1 MCSIKNLHFFKGW
14 AKPNFFFCK
23 WKVNIHIIISL
34 DVFDFFLN
42 SMLVKIGILKTV
54 GIFRYSESKGRQLV
68 LLLRHRV
75 NRRGSSQRQPF
86 CKLYCCSVFF
96 AHRSWKTVCG
106 ICFYTKTKDLSIENV
121 N

>member
-1 MCSIKNLHFFKGW
+1 MHLKVGRNQIFFV
-14 AKPNFFFCK
+14 CK

-68 LLLRHRV
+68 LLLRHKMNTAAARRDSRSV
-75 NRRGSSQRQPF
+75 NCTVVVFSSPTDLGKQCVEFVFTQRRR
-86 CKLYCCSVFF
+86 
-96 AHRSWKTVCG
+96 T
-106 ICFYTKTKDLSIENV
+106 
-121 N
+121 